1 MELSK
6 VKNYDEMSMEAAKI
20 VFQKIVDSN
29 RLVLGLATGST
40 PEKMY
45 EYLADMLNKNKV
57 DLSHVY
63 TVNLDEY
70 VGLSPE
76 DEQSYHYYMREI
88 FFDKIDIPLENTKL
102 PDGVAEDL
110 DLETREYDKM
120 IEGLGGVDLQIL
132 GIGRNA
138 HIAFNE
144 PGTSFESGTHV
155 VDLTESTIQD
165 NARFFDKTEDVPV
178 KAVSMGLGTIMNA
191 RSILLMASGDSKK
204 QALKDMIHGEVTE
217 EVPASILQRHHDVK
231 VITDVADIEL

>member
-1 MELSK
+1 MELTK
-6 VKNYDEMSMEAAKI
+6 VNNYDEMSMEAAKI
-20 VFQKIVDSN
+20 LFEKITNSN

-45 EYLADMLNKNKV
+45 EYLADMLNENEV

-70 VGLSPE
+70 VGLSLE
-76 DEQSYHYYMREI
+76 DSQSYHYYMRDI
-88 FFDKIDIPLENTKL
+88 FFDKVNIPLENTKL
-102 PDGVAEDL
+102 PDGAASDL
-110 DLETREYDKM
+110 DAETKAYDEM
-120 IEGLGGVDLQIL
+120 IETLGGVDLQIL

-144 PGTSFESGTHV
+144 PGTSFDSGTHV

-165 NARFFDKTEDVPV
+165 NARFFEKIEDVPT

-191 RSILLMASGDSKK
+191 KSILLLASGEGKK
-204 QALKDMIHGEVTE
+204 QALKDMIHGEITE
-217 EVPASILQRHHDVK
+217 DVPASILQRHDDVK
-231 VITDVADIEL
+231 VITDVTDIEL